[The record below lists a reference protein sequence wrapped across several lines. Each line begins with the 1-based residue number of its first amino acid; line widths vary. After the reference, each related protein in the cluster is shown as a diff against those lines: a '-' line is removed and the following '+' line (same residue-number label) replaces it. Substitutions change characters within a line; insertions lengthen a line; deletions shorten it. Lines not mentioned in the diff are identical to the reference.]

1 MYMVPIRRLWSSFSP
16 CTGTSARRVSS
27 LVASTWGREQ
37 KIRAYYSP
45 HGHTEAKGFASC
57 HGRLHLGLNWHQT
70 CYLPEPSR
78 YHQLPRL
85 WASASRVMA
94 QLSSLEQVFIFQWVS
109 LYHSKAVFSLTS
121 QPSINTSNLACFYYC
136 NIYNMKSSSWTILSV
151 QFHGMKYIHIAVH
164 PSPPPIFFIFPNGN
178 FAPLN
183 SNSHFPLSLAPGNH
197 HLLCFWIWQ
206 SQEPRTSKSYIRPSV
221 IGLFCLAHCLQG
233 AYLLWQVS
241 GFLYF
246 LKLILV
252 LAITKCHTLEGLSN
266 GHWFLTVLKV
276 GKSWINMLAD
286 LVSGESPH
294 PSL

>member
-1 MYMVPIRRLWSSFSP
+1 MEGARTWWKNEAVRSMPQQQSLLLHQLVPGSKWGVIWGWCGSKIRKLFDLMYMVPIRRLWSSFSP

-151 QFHGMKYIHIAVH
+151 QFHGMKYIHIA
-164 PSPPPIFFIFPNGN
+164 PITTP
-178 FAPLN
+178 
-183 SNSHFPLSLAPGNH
+183 
-197 HLLCFWIWQ
+197 HLFHLPQWKLCPI
-206 SQEPRTSKSYIRPSV
+206 K
-221 IGLFCLAHCLQG
+221 
-233 AYLLWQVS
+233 
-241 GFLYF
+241 
-246 LKLILV
+246 
-252 LAITKCHTLEGLSN
+252 
-266 GHWFLTVLKV
+266 
-276 GKSWINMLAD
+276 
-286 LVSGESPH
+286 
-294 PSL
+294 